1 MIQGGDNT
9 LGDGTG
15 GKSIYNGG
23 KTFADE
29 NFNLKHTGAG
39 TLSMANAGPN
49 TNKSQFF
56 ITLAETKWL
65 DEKHVV
71 FGKVVDGI
79 DLLKSLESLGSKTG
93 ATTQDC
99 RISSCGQL

>member
-1 MIQGGDNT
+1 MQGGDNT

-39 TLSMANAGPN
+39 TLSMANAVYPVHICAHFSCAYFFHLAQRLRRTCKLSFLPLVPLSAGPQH
-49 TNKSQFF
+49 KQIS
-56 ITLAETKWL
+56 
-65 DEKHVV
+65 V
-71 FGKVVDGI
+71 FHHT
-79 DLLKSLESLGSKTG
+79 S
-93 ATTQDC
+93 
-99 RISSCGQL
+99 